1 MRIRRR
7 YFEDTKGQP
16 QLQKTVALAVF
27 LKSKLGR
34 SSIITNYT
42 PNKVRTL
49 TGVCQKTFL
58 RYLPLMIE
66 LKLVSFAGKN
76 NEHLVINRLSS
87 KTKCRNIDI
96 AKFCYKSFTEVYRSL
111 RAFIV
116 LLLQSRKDYIKRT
129 LQAAQD
135 PKKGEN
141 FNAARKEVKRLV
153 KCGILK
159 STHQKYT
166 EFGISYKR
174 MAKETG
180 NCARTC
186 ENLVKYA
193 MKKRWV
199 KKTVNIVQTFMK
211 GVGYRDIPG
220 YDFTTSDNAYKL
232 AANTYGLMPSVA
244 LSLANNVHGIF

>member
-7 YFEDTKGQP
+7 YLEDTKGQP
-16 QLQKTVALAVF
+16 QLQKAMALAVF

-34 SSIITNYT
+34 SSIITHYS

-58 RYLPLMIE
+58 RYLPLMID
-66 LKLVSFAGKN
+66 LNLVSFAGRN
-76 NEHLVINRLSS
+76 NEHLIISRLSS
-87 KTKCRNIDI
+87 KTKRRNIDI

-116 LLLQSRKDYIKRT
+116 LLLQYRKDYIKRT

-135 PKKGEN
+135 PKKGSD
-141 FNAARKEVKRLV
+141 FDAARKEVKRLV
-153 KCGILK
+153 KCGVLRSI
-159 STHQKYT
+159 HQKYT

-174 MAKETG
+174 MTKETG
-180 NCARTC
+180 NCERTC
-186 ENLVKYA
+186 ENIVKYA

-199 KKTVNIVQTFMK
+199 KKTVNVVQTFMK
-211 GVGYRDIPG
+211 GVGCRDIPG
-220 YDFTTSDNAYKL
+220 YDFTTRNNGYRL
-232 AANTYGLMPSVA
+232 AANTYRLMPSVA
-244 LSLANNVHGIF
+244 LSLANNVHG

>member
-1 MRIRRR
+1 MKIRRR
-7 YFEDTKGQP
+7 YFSDVKGNP
-16 QLQKTVALAVF
+16 QLQKAVSLAVY

-34 SSIITNYT
+34 SSTITNYT
-42 PNKVRTL
+42 PNKVRTI

-58 RYLPLMIE
+58 RYLPLMVE
-66 LKLVSFAGKN
+66 MGLVSFAGRH

-96 AKFCYKSFTEVYRSL
+96 AKFCFKSFTDVYRSL

-116 LLLQSRKDYIKRT
+116 LLLQARKDYIKRT

-135 PKKGEN
+135 PKKEED

-159 STHQKYT
+159 SIHQKYT
-166 EFGISYKR
+166 ELGISFKR

-180 NCARTC
+180 NCPRTC
-186 ENLVKYA
+186 ENIVKYA

-199 KKTVNIVQTFMK
+199 KKTVNIVQTFMR

-220 YDFTTSDNAYKL
+220 YDFTTRNNAYKL
-232 AANTYGLMPSVA
+232 AANTYRLMPSVA
-244 LSLANNVHGIF
+244 LSLANNVHGRI